1 MVLRNDL
8 RKPSLE
14 ARGHVT
20 KVLLAENHGRWQ
32 GQAGGSWPPL
42 DFHTVSVNPPKFQ
55 KFFHF

>member
-1 MVLRNDL
+1 MLRNDL

-20 KVLLAENHGRWQ
+20 EVLLAENYGRWQ
-32 GQAGGSWPPL
+32 EEAGGHGPL
-42 DFHTVSVNPPKFQ
+42 DFHTLSVNPPKFQ